1 MKSNAATAH
10 KAQEVIPTMTILE
23 KTATEKTAK
32 VINFKATAEE
42 VTSEAITEEVK
53 APEATTET
61 AEATAPEATAEETA
75 PESETVSIYDVIEKV
90 NAEYNSG
97 ERILPSEAA
106 RRAAD
111 EVTATATII
120 EPAPTATIIEPTPAP
135 APIIEAK
142 PIQSIE
148 DIKRKSE
155 VLNRLTVKWDTLTE
169 KRRKVENFAISHDGD
184 TSAAIVRDAHGEVF
198 ESNSPKTIGKL
209 IEFWKAEFS
218 EAIANVEKEM
228 REIA

>member
-1 MKSNAATAH
+1 MRTNAATAQ

-32 VINFKATAEE
+32 VINFKAAAEE
-42 VTSEAITEEVK
+42 VPSETITEEV
-53 APEATTET
+53 TH
-61 AEATAPEATAEETA
+61 EATAEETTAEAA
-75 PESETVSIYDVIEKV
+75 PETVSIYEVIEKV

-106 RRAAD
+106 RRAA
-111 EVTATATII
+111 EEATT
-120 EPAPTATIIEPTPAP
+120 AP
-135 APIIEAK
+135 APIAEAK
-142 PIQSIE
+142 PVLSIE

-155 VLNRLTVKWDTLTE
+155 VLSRLSVKWDSLAE
-169 KRRKVENFAISHDGD
+169 KRRRVENFAISHDGD
-184 TSAAIVRDAHGEVF
+184 TASAIIRDAQGEVF
-198 ESNSPKTIGKL
+198 ESNSPKTIGQL

>member
-10 KAQEVIPTMTILE
+10 KAQEVIPTMTILD

-42 VTSEAITEEVK
+42 VKSEAITEEVK
-53 APEATTET
+53 APEA
-61 AEATAPEATAEETA
+61 
-75 PESETVSIYDVIEKV
+75 ETVSIYDVIEKV

-106 RRAAD
+106 RRAAE
-111 EVTATATII
+111 EVTA
-120 EPAPTATIIEPTPAP
+120 TATIIEPTPAP
-135 APIIEAK
+135 APIIEVK

-169 KRRKVENFAISHDGD
+169 KRRK
-184 TSAAIVRDAHGEVF
+184 
-198 ESNSPKTIGKL
+198 
-209 IEFWKAEFS
+209 
-218 EAIANVEKEM
+218 
-228 REIA
+228 

>member
-1 MKSNAATAH
+1 MRTNAATAQ
-10 KAQEVIPTMTILE
+10 KAQEVIPTMTILD

-32 VINFKATAEE
+32 VINFKANAEE
-42 VTSEAITEEVK
+42 VPSETIAEEV
-53 APEATTET
+53 T
-61 AEATAPEATAEETA
+61 AEATAPEATAEETTAEAA
-75 PESETVSIYDVIEKV
+75 PETVSIYEVIEKV

-106 RRAAD
+106 RRAA
-111 EVTATATII
+111 EEAATATA
-120 EPAPTATIIEPTPAP
+120 
-135 APIIEAK
+135 PIAEAK
-142 PIQSIE
+142 PVLSIE

-155 VLNRLTVKWDTLTE
+155 VLSRLSVKWDSLAE
-169 KRRKVENFAISHDGD
+169 KRRRVENFAISHDGD
-184 TSAAIVRDAHGEVF
+184 TASAIIRDAQGEVF
-198 ESNSPKTIGKL
+198 ESNSPKTIGQL

>member
-1 MKSNAATAH
+1 MKSNSAAQ
-10 KAQEVIPTMTILE
+10 KAQEVIPTMTIVE
-23 KTATEKTAK
+23 KTATQKTAN
-32 VINFKATAEE
+32 VINFKASAEDTASEE
-42 VTSEAITEEVK
+42 VKPQEVK
-53 APEATTET
+53 APEAV
-61 AEATAPEATAEETA
+61 A
-75 PESETVSIYDVIEKV
+75 
-90 NAEYNSG
+90 
-97 ERILPSEAA
+97 
-106 RRAAD
+106 
-111 EVTATATII
+111 
-120 EPAPTATIIEPTPAP
+120 EPTPAP
-135 APIIEAK
+135 VAEPTPIIEAK

>member
-1 MKSNAATAH
+1 MRTNAATAQ
-10 KAQEVIPTMTILE
+10 KAQEVIPTMTILD

-32 VINFKATAEE
+32 VINFKANAEE
-42 VTSEAITEEVK
+42 VPSETITEEVTAHETTAEAI
-53 APEATTET
+53 APEATTEETT
-61 AEATAPEATAEETA
+61 AEAAP
-75 PESETVSIYDVIEKV
+75 ETVSIYEVIEKV

-106 RRAAD
+106 RRAA
-111 EVTATATII
+111 EEAAT
-120 EPAPTATIIEPTPAP
+120 AP
-135 APIIEAK
+135 APIAEAK
-142 PIQSIE
+142 PVLSIE

-155 VLNRLTVKWDTLTE
+155 VLSRLSVKWDSLAE
-169 KRRKVENFAISHDGD
+169 KRRRVENFAISHDGD
-184 TSAAIVRDAHGEVF
+184 TASAIIRDAQGEVF
-198 ESNSPKTIGKL
+198 ESNSPKTIGQL

>member
-1 MKSNAATAH
+1 MSKNSAAQ
-10 KAQEVIPTMTILE
+10 KAQETDFVKSHFLVVKPN
-23 KTATEKTAK
+23 TESTAK
-32 VINFKATAEE
+32 VINFQANAEDTASEE
-42 VTSEAITEEVK
+42 VKPQEVK
-53 APEATTET
+53 APEATTE
-61 AEATAPEATAEETA
+61 
-75 PESETVSIYDVIEKV
+75 
-90 NAEYNSG
+90 
-97 ERILPSEAA
+97 
-106 RRAAD
+106 
-111 EVTATATII
+111 
-120 EPAPTATIIEPTPAP
+120 PAPV
-135 APIIEAK
+135 IEAK
-142 PIQSIE
+142 PVQSIE

-184 TSAAIVRDAHGEVF
+184 TSSAIVRDAHGEVF

>member
-1 MKSNAATAH
+1 M
-10 KAQEVIPTMTILE
+10 
-23 KTATEKTAK
+23 
-32 VINFKATAEE
+32 
-42 VTSEAITEEVK
+42 
-53 APEATTET
+53 
-61 AEATAPEATAEETA
+61 
-75 PESETVSIYDVIEKV
+75 
-90 NAEYNSG
+90 
-97 ERILPSEAA
+97 PSEAA
-106 RRAAD
+106 RRAAE

-120 EPAPTATIIEPTPAP
+120 EPTPAP
-135 APIIEAK
+135 VAEVK
-142 PIQSIE
+142 PVQSIE

-184 TSAAIVRDAHGEVF
+184 TSSAIVRDAHGEVF

>member
-1 MKSNAATAH
+1 MKTNAATAQ
-10 KAQEVIPTMTILE
+10 KAQEVIPTMTILD

-32 VINFKATAEE
+32 VINFKAAAEE
-42 VTSEAITEEVK
+42 VPSETITEEV
-53 APEATTET
+53 T
-61 AEATAPEATAEETA
+61 AEATAPEATAEETTAEAA
-75 PESETVSIYDVIEKV
+75 PETVSIYEVIEKV

-106 RRAAD
+106 RRAA
-111 EVTATATII
+111 EEAAT
-120 EPAPTATIIEPTPAP
+120 AP
-135 APIIEAK
+135 APIAEAK
-142 PIQSIE
+142 PVLSIE

-155 VLNRLTVKWDTLTE
+155 VLSRLSVKWDSLAE
-169 KRRKVENFAISHDGD
+169 KRRRVENFAISHDGD
-184 TSAAIVRDAHGEVF
+184 TASAIIRDAQGEVF
-198 ESNSPKTIGKL
+198 ESNSPKTIGQL

>member
-10 KAQEVIPTMTILE
+10 KAQEVIPTMTILD

-42 VTSEAITEEVK
+42 VTSEAIIEEVK

-61 AEATAPEATAEETA
+61 AEAIAPEAKTAEAAHEA
-75 PESETVSIYDVIEKV
+75 ETVSIYDVIEKV
-90 NAEYNSG
+90 NAQYNSG

-106 RRAAD
+106 RRAAE
-111 EVTATATII
+111 EVTA
-120 EPAPTATIIEPTPAP
+120 TATIIEPTPAP

>member
-1 MKSNAATAH
+1 MRTNAATAQ
-10 KAQEVIPTMTILE
+10 KAQEVIPTMTILD

-32 VINFKATAEE
+32 VINFKANTEE
-42 VTSEAITEEVK
+42 VPSETITEEV
-53 APEATTET
+53 T
-61 AEATAPEATAEETA
+61 AEATAPEATAEETTAEAA
-75 PESETVSIYDVIEKV
+75 PETVSIYEVIEKV

-106 RRAAD
+106 RRAA
-111 EVTATATII
+111 EEAAT
-120 EPAPTATIIEPTPAP
+120 AP
-135 APIIEAK
+135 APIAEAK
-142 PIQSIE
+142 PLLSIE

-155 VLNRLTVKWDTLTE
+155 VLSRLSVKWDSLAE
-169 KRRKVENFAISHDGD
+169 KRRRVENFAISHDGD
-184 TSAAIVRDAHGEVF
+184 TASAIIRDAQGEVF
-198 ESNSPKTIGKL
+198 ESNSPKTIGQL

>member
-1 MKSNAATAH
+1 MRTNAATAQ
-10 KAQEVIPTMTILE
+10 KAQEVIPTMTILD

-32 VINFKATAEE
+32 VINFKANAEE
-42 VTSEAITEEVK
+42 VPSETITEEV
-53 APEATTET
+53 T
-61 AEATAPEATAEETA
+61 AEATAPEATTQDTTAEAA
-75 PESETVSIYDVIEKV
+75 PETVSIYEVIEKV

-106 RRAAD
+106 HRAA
-111 EVTATATII
+111 EEAATATA
-120 EPAPTATIIEPTPAP
+120 
-135 APIIEAK
+135 PIAEVK
-142 PIQSIE
+142 PVLSIE

-155 VLNRLTVKWDTLTE
+155 VLSRLSVKWDSLAE
-169 KRRKVENFAISHDGD
+169 KRRRVENFAISHDGD
-184 TSAAIVRDAHGEVF
+184 TASAIIRDAQGEVF
-198 ESNSPKTIGKL
+198 ESNSPKTIGQL

>member
-1 MKSNAATAH
+1 MRTNAATAQ
-10 KAQEVIPTMTILE
+10 KAQEVIPTMTILD

-32 VINFKATAEE
+32 VINFKANTEE
-42 VTSEAITEEVK
+42 VPSETITEEV
-53 APEATTET
+53 T
-61 AEATAPEATAEETA
+61 AEATAPEATAEETTAEAA
-75 PESETVSIYDVIEKV
+75 PETVSIYEVIEKV

-106 RRAAD
+106 RRAA
-111 EVTATATII
+111 EEAAT
-120 EPAPTATIIEPTPAP
+120 AP
-135 APIIEAK
+135 APIAEAK
-142 PIQSIE
+142 PVLSIE

-155 VLNRLTVKWDTLTE
+155 VLSRLSVKWDSLAE
-169 KRRKVENFAISHDGD
+169 KRRRVENFAISHDGD
-184 TSAAIVRDAHGEVF
+184 TASAIIRDAQGEVF
-198 ESNSPKTIGKL
+198 ESNSPKTIGQL